1 MGLDTM
7 IQERK
12 TCVGA
17 SPMKAVVVQGWT
29 KPSDLSVSQIDPP
42 TVQAGRILID
52 VKAVAC
58 NFSDT
63 LIVQGKYQVKPAFP
77 FSPGGE
83 VAGVVKQLGEGVT
96 NFAVGDR
103 VMAYVEYGGYAERVN
118 ARPEAVFPIPEN
130 MSFSHAASIPIVYGT
145 SYVSLVP
152 RGMLAKGE
160 TVLVTAAAGGVGL
173 ATIQIAKALGARV
186 IALAGGSEKLKITLN
201 AGADIAIDYRA
212 VRADRTEIDSG
223 KEPLWVEEVRNATD
237 GRGADVVVENV
248 GGDIFDGCTRC
259 IAWGGRIVVVG
270 FSSGDIPFVKA
281 NRIMLK
287 HISLVGV
294 HFGPMAQN
302 APEELAASFLAL
314 MQLYEEGRIRPS
326 IWKELPLEKASE
338 ALQALS
344 GRKSWGKIVLTID

>member
-1 MGLDTM
+1 
-7 IQERK
+7 
-12 TCVGA
+12 
-17 SPMKAVVVQGWT
+17 MKAVVVQEWT

-83 VAGVVKQLGEGVT
+83 VAGFVRELGEGVT
-96 NFAVGDR
+96 KFSVGDR

-118 ARPEAVFPIPEN
+118 ARPEATFPIPGN

-186 IALAGGSEKLKITLN
+186 IALAGGSEKLKITLD

-212 VRADRTEIDSG
+212 VRAERPDDADPVR
-223 KEPLWVEEVRNATD
+223 EPLWVEEVRNATD
-237 GRGADVVVENV
+237 GRGADVVIENV

-259 IAWGGRIVVVG
+259 VAWGGRIVVVG

-302 APEELAASFLAL
+302 APEELAASFRAL
-314 MQLYEEGRIRPS
+314 MQLYEEGQIRPS

-338 ALQALS
+338 ALQALG
-344 GRKSWGKIVLTID
+344 GRKSWGKIVLTIG